1 MDYKMNEKEK
11 QLVICR
17 QSQLKFV
24 MDYSKQIGKPLKL
37 KEMVRISNVLVDY
50 CINGNTKE
58 INDTVGKIDE
68 YLQTLF
74 ENE

>member
-1 MDYKMNEKEK
+1 MDYRMDEREK

-50 CINGNTKE
+50 CINGNTE
-58 INDTVGKIDE
+58 DINKTLGKIDD

>member
-1 MDYKMNEKEK
+1 MDEREK

-50 CINGNTKE
+50 CIKGNTE
-58 INDTVGKIDE
+58 DINKTLGKIDE